1 MGLIRHSHNADSHN
15 ARQGYPYQLYADM
28 GQEQLQDDPLI
39 QEFLV
44 ESSEL
49 LDHAVQD
56 LVLLESAPANPE
68 TLNGIFRAVHTIKGT
83 SGFLG
88 FDDMVRI
95 SHRAEDV
102 LNDLRKGAYVATPH
116 IVDLL
121 LKVADLLRSMLADIG
136 ARRTGAYDL
145 GPLVSELEA
154 IHTQAAAPQDV
165 PTLAGATPIPETAV
179 KAAESSDPSESVRPA
194 PAPEAAPAK
203 DLPAAVPAKAASTN
217 DAPASMR
224 VDVAKLDN
232 LINMV
237 GELALERNRLLQLS
251 RNVEA
256 QNLTLAE
263 LGEQLSH
270 STTRLSFITEELQSA
285 GLKTRMLPIDTVFRR
300 LPRIV
305 RDLSRQLSKEVDL
318 QIQGGETELDR
329 IMAEQ
334 LGDPLIHLIRNS
346 MDHGI
351 EMPDRREAAGKPR
364 AGTIRVE
371 ARTEGDHI
379 VVVISDDGAGIDPER
394 IGRKAVEKGIMSA
407 EQLRG
412 MERREILDLI
422 FLPGF
427 STRDAASD
435 VSGRGVGMDVVATNL
450 KKINGSV
457 ELDSTPGQ
465 GTSVTLK
472 LPLTMVIFP
481 VLFVQ
486 VGGETYGLPMRSVVE
501 TLRVSSQQI
510 HEVEGRDVLHANGR
524 TFPLLRLHRIL
535 SVSGKE
541 QWEQGFSKAVIAAL
555 GSKRV
560 ALLVDRLVGEEA
572 TVIKPLS
579 SFFGRCPGMAGATI
593 SGDGR
598 VRLLLDLAALVG
610 LACASHRAPA
620 ETVHV

>member
-1 MGLIRHSHNADSHN
+1 R
-15 ARQGYPYQLYADM
+15 
-28 GQEQLQDDPLI
+28 
-39 QEFLV
+39 
-44 ESSEL
+44 
-49 LDHAVQD
+49 
-56 LVLLESAPANPE
+56 
-68 TLNGIFRAVHTIKGT
+68 IFRAVHTIKGT
-83 SGFLG
+83 AGFLG
-88 FDDMVRI
+88 FDDMVRL

-102 LNDLRKGAYVATPH
+102 LNDLRKGVYVASPH

-136 ARRTGAYDL
+136 AKRTGAYDL

-154 IHTQAAAPQDV
+154 IHAQTAAPQE
-165 PTLAGATPIPETAV
+165 PPKLAGAPPIPQVAV
-179 KAAESSDPSESVRPA
+179 EATEASNPAEPVAPP
-194 PAPEAAPAK
+194 PAPEAAGKESA
-203 DLPAAVPAKAASTN
+203 PAAAKAASTN
-217 DAPASMR
+217 DVPASMR

-251 RNVEA
+251 RSVET

-270 STTRLSFITEELQSA
+270 STTRLSFITEELQTA

-305 RDLSRQLSKEVDL
+305 RDLSRQLGKEVDL

-329 IMAEQ
+329 IMAEH

-346 MDHGI
+346 MDHGV
-351 EMPDRREAAGKPR
+351 EMPEQREAGGKKR
-364 AGTIRVE
+364 IGTIRVE
-371 ARTEGDHI
+371 ARTEGDH
-379 VVVISDDGAGIDPER
+379 VVVSISDDGAGIDPDR
-394 IGRKAVEKGIMSA
+394 VAHKAVEKGLVTP
-407 EQLRG
+407 EQVRG

-422 FLPGF
+422 FLPGL

-435 VSGRGVGMDVVATNL
+435 VSGRGVGMDVVNTNL

-457 ELDSTPGQ
+457 ELDSTLGK
-465 GTSVTLK
+465 GTCVTLK

-481 VLFVQ
+481 VLFVE
-486 VGGETYGLPMRSVVE
+486 VGKETYGLPMRAVVE
-501 TLRVSSQQI
+501 TLRVSNGQI
-510 HEVEGRDVLHANGR
+510 HVVEGHDVLHANGR

-535 SVSGKE
+535 SVPGGE
-541 QWEQGFSKAVIAAL
+541 QREQKAVIASL
-555 GSKRV
+555 GSRRL

-579 SFFGRCPGMAGATI
+579 SFFGRCPGVAGATI

-598 VRLLLDLAALVG
+598 VRLLLDLAALVE
-610 LACASHRAPA
+610 LANASSRV

>member
-1 MGLIRHSHNADSHN
+1 MDQDLF
-15 ARQGYPYQLYADM
+15 
-28 GQEQLQDDPLI
+28 QDDALI

-49 LDHAVQD
+49 VEHVVQD
-56 LVLLESAPANPE
+56 LVVLESAPTDPE
-68 TLNGIFRAVHTIKGT
+68 TLNRIFRALHTIKGT

-88 FDDMVRI
+88 FEEMVRL

-102 LNDLRKGAYVATPH
+102 LNDLRKGAYVAGPA

-121 LKVADLLRSMLADIG
+121 LKVVDVLRSMLEDIR
-136 ARRTGAYDL
+136 AKRTGAYELD
-145 GPLVSELEA
+145 PLISALEA
-154 IHTQAAAPQDV
+154 IRTQAPAPQE
-165 PTLAGATPIPETAV
+165 TPSPSETPSPRQAPE
-179 KAAESSDPSESVRPA
+179 KAAEASGAGEQLPSLA
-194 PAPEAAPAK
+194 APEGASKDPALAAPAK
-203 DLPAAVPAKAASTN
+203 PGASQ

-251 RNVEA
+251 RSIGT

-263 LGEQLSH
+263 LGEQLSR
-270 STTRLSFITEELQSA
+270 STTRLSFITEELQTA

-305 RDLSRQLSKEVDL
+305 RDLARQLGKEVDL
-318 QIQGGETELDR
+318 EIQGGETELDR

-351 EMPDRREAAGKPR
+351 EMPDRREAAGKKR
-364 AGTIRVE
+364 VGNIRVE

-379 VVVISDDGAGIDPER
+379 VVGISDDGAGIDPER
-394 IGRKAVEKGIMSA
+394 IARKALEKGVVSP
-407 EQLRG
+407 EQLRS
-412 MERREILDLI
+412 MERREILELI

-427 STRDAASD
+427 STRETASD
-435 VSGRGVGMDVVATNL
+435 ISGRGVGMDVVNSNL
-450 KKINGSV
+450 KRINGSV
-457 ELDSTPGQ
+457 ELDSTPGE
-465 GTSVTLK
+465 GTCVTLK

-481 VLFVQ
+481 VLFFQ
-486 VGGETYGLPMRSVVE
+486 VAGETYGVPMRSVVE
-501 TLRVSSQQI
+501 TLRVSSEQI
-510 HEVEGRDVLHANGR
+510 HVVEGRDVLHSNGR
-524 TFPLLRLHRIL
+524 TLPLLRLERIL
-535 SVSGKE
+535 SVPREERRECAG
-541 QWEQGFSKAVIAAL
+541 SKAVIAGL
-555 GSKRV
+555 GSRRI

-579 SFFGRCPGMAGATI
+579 TVFGRCPGVAGATI
-593 SGDGR
+593 SGDGS
-598 VRLLLDLAALVG
+598 VRLLLDVPALVG
-610 LACASHRAPA
+610 LASTSLHAPLG
-620 ETVHV
+620 TVHG

>member
-1 MGLIRHSHNADSHN
+1 MD
-15 ARQGYPYQLYADM
+15 
-28 GQEQLQDDPLI
+28 QEQLQDDPLI

-56 LVLLESAPANPE
+56 LVVLESAPAEPE
-68 TLNGIFRAVHTIKGT
+68 TLNRIFRAVHTIKGT
-83 SGFLG
+83 AGFLG
-88 FDDMVRI
+88 FDDMVRL

-102 LNDLRKGAYVATPH
+102 LNDLRKGVYVASPY

-136 ARRTGAYDL
+136 AKRTGAYDL

-154 IHTQAAAPQDV
+154 IHAQTATPQE
-165 PTLAGATPIPETAV
+165 PPKLAGAPPIPQVAV
-179 KAAESSDPSESVRPA
+179 EVIEASNPADPVAPP
-194 PAPEAAPAK
+194 PAPEAAAK
-203 DLPAAVPAKAASTN
+203 ESAPAAAKAASTN
-217 DAPASMR
+217 DVPASMR

-251 RNVEA
+251 RSVET

-270 STTRLSFITEELQSA
+270 STTRLSFITEELQTA

-305 RDLSRQLSKEVDL
+305 RDLSRQLGKEVDL

-329 IMAEQ
+329 IMAEH

-346 MDHGI
+346 MDHGV
-351 EMPDRREAAGKPR
+351 EMPEQREAGGKKR
-364 AGTIRVE
+364 IGTIRVE
-371 ARTEGDHI
+371 ARTEGDH
-379 VVVISDDGAGIDPER
+379 VVVSISDDGAGIDPDR
-394 IGRKAVEKGIMSA
+394 VAHKAVEKGLVTP
-407 EQLRG
+407 EQVRG

-422 FLPGF
+422 FLPGL

-435 VSGRGVGMDVVATNL
+435 VSGRGVGMDVVNTNL

-457 ELDSTPGQ
+457 ELDSTPGK
-465 GTSVTLK
+465 GTCVTLK

-481 VLFVQ
+481 VLFVE
-486 VGGETYGLPMRSVVE
+486 VGKETYGLPMRAVVE
-501 TLRVSSQQI
+501 TLRVSNGQI
-510 HEVEGRDVLHANGR
+510 HTVEGHDVLHANGR

-535 SVSGKE
+535 SVPGGE
-541 QWEQGFSKAVIAAL
+541 QREQKAVIASL
-555 GSKRV
+555 GSRRL

-579 SFFGRCPGMAGATI
+579 SFFGRCPGVAGATI

-598 VRLLLDLAALVG
+598 VRLLLDLAALVE
-610 LACASHRAPA
+610 LANASSRV

>member
-1 MGLIRHSHNADSHN
+1 MD
-15 ARQGYPYQLYADM
+15 
-28 GQEQLQDDPLI
+28 QELLQDDSLI

-49 LDHAVQD
+49 LDHVVQD
-56 LVLLESAPANPE
+56 LVVLESTPTDPD
-68 TLNGIFRAVHTIKGT
+68 TLNRIFRALHTIKGT

-88 FDDMVRI
+88 FEEMVRL

-102 LNDLRKGAYVATPH
+102 LNDLRKGAYVADPH

-121 LKVADLLRSMLADIG
+121 LKVVDVLRSMLEDIR
-136 ARRTGAYDL
+136 AKRSGAYEL
-145 GPLVSELEA
+145 GPLISALEA
-154 IHTQAAAPQDV
+154 IHAPSRAPQDAHAPAETPSLPPTPEKPAEASNAGEPV
-165 PTLAGATPIPETAV
+165 PSPVAPD
-179 KAAESSDPSESVRPA
+179 AAAQDPA
-194 PAPEAAPAK
+194 PAT
-203 DLPAAVPAKAASTN
+203 LAKATASH

-224 VDVAKLDN
+224 VDVAKLEN

-251 RNVEA
+251 RSIET
-256 QNLTLAE
+256 QNITLAE
-263 LGEQLSH
+263 LGEQLSR
-270 STTRLSFITEELQSA
+270 STTRLSFITEELQTA

-305 RDLSRQLSKEVDL
+305 RDLARQLGKEVDL

-351 EMPDRREAAGKPR
+351 EIPDRRQAAGKKR
-364 AGTIRVE
+364 VGTIHVE

-379 VVVISDDGAGIDPER
+379 VVCISDDGAGIDPER
-394 IGRKAVEKGIMSA
+394 IGRKALEKGVVSA
-407 EQLRG
+407 EQLRA
-412 MERREILDLI
+412 MERRDILDLI

-427 STRDAASD
+427 STRDTASD
-435 VSGRGVGMDVVATNL
+435 ISGRGVGMDVVNSNL

-457 ELDSTPGQ
+457 ELDSTPGA
-465 GTSVTLK
+465 GTAVTLK

-486 VGGETYGLPMRSVVE
+486 VAGETYGLPMRSVVE
-501 TLRVSSQQI
+501 TLRVSSEQI
-510 HEVEGRDVLHANGR
+510 HTVEGRDVLHSNGR
-524 TFPLLRLHRIL
+524 TLPLLRLSRVL
-535 SVSGKE
+535 SVPGDE
-541 QWEQGFSKAVIAAL
+541 HREGAASKAVVASL
-555 GSKRV
+555 GSRRI

-579 SFFGRCPGMAGATI
+579 SFFGRCPGVAGATI

-598 VRLLLDLAALVG
+598 VRLLLDVAALVG
-610 LACASHRAPA
+610 LANTPLRAPSGA
-620 ETVHV
+620 VHA

>member
-1 MGLIRHSHNADSHN
+1 MD
-15 ARQGYPYQLYADM
+15 
-28 GQEQLQDDPLI
+28 QEQLLDDPLI

-56 LVLLESAPANPE
+56 LVVLESAPAEPE
-68 TLNGIFRAVHTIKGT
+68 TLNRIFRAVHTIKGT
-83 SGFLG
+83 AGFLG

-102 LNDLRKGAYVATPH
+102 LNDLRKGVYVASPY

-136 ARRTGAYDL
+136 AKRTGAYDL

-154 IHTQAAAPQDV
+154 IHAQTATPQE
-165 PTLAGATPIPETAV
+165 PPKLAGAPPIPQVAV
-179 KAAESSDPSESVRPA
+179 EAAEASNPA
-194 PAPEAAPAK
+194 EPVAPPAAPEAAGKESA
-203 DLPAAVPAKAASTN
+203 PAAAAKAASTN

-251 RNVEA
+251 RSVET

-270 STTRLSFITEELQSA
+270 STTRLSFITEELQTA

-305 RDLSRQLSKEVDL
+305 RDLSRQLGKEVDL

-329 IMAEQ
+329 IMAEH

-346 MDHGI
+346 MDHGV
-351 EMPDRREAAGKPR
+351 EMPEQREAGGKKR
-364 AGTIRVE
+364 IGTIRVE
-371 ARTEGDHI
+371 ARTEGDH
-379 VVVISDDGAGIDPER
+379 VVVSISDDGAGIDPDR
-394 IGRKAVEKGIMSA
+394 VAHKAVEKGLVTP
-407 EQLRG
+407 EQVRG

-422 FLPGF
+422 FLPGL

-435 VSGRGVGMDVVATNL
+435 VSGRGVGMDVVNTNL

-457 ELDSTPGQ
+457 ELDSTPGK
-465 GTSVTLK
+465 GTCVTLK

-481 VLFVQ
+481 VLFVE
-486 VGGETYGLPMRSVVE
+486 VGKETYGLPMRAVVE
-501 TLRVSSQQI
+501 TLRVSNGQI
-510 HEVEGRDVLHANGR
+510 HVVEGRDVLHANGR

-535 SVSGKE
+535 SVPGGE
-541 QWEQGFSKAVIAAL
+541 QREQKAVIASL
-555 GSKRV
+555 GSRRL

-579 SFFGRCPGMAGATI
+579 SFFGRSPGVAGATI

-598 VRLLLDLAALVG
+598 VRLLLDLAALVE
-610 LACASHRAPA
+610 LANASSRV

>member
-1 MGLIRHSHNADSHN
+1 MAHLCTNMD
-15 ARQGYPYQLYADM
+15 
-28 GQEQLQDDPLI
+28 QELLQDDPLI

-49 LDHAVQD
+49 VDQAVQD
-56 LVLLESAPANPE
+56 LVALESAPTDSE
-68 TLNGIFRAVHTIKGT
+68 ILNRIFRALHTIKGT

-88 FDDMVRI
+88 FDEMVRV

-102 LNDLRKGAYVATPH
+102 LNDLRKGLYIATPH

-121 LKVADLLRSMLADIG
+121 LKVVDLLRSMLKDIR

-145 GPLVSELEA
+145 EPLISALDA
-154 IHTQAAAPQDV
+154 LRAN
-165 PTLAGATPIPETAV
+165 
-179 KAAESSDPSESVRPA
+179 KSESASVVPEASLPA
-194 PAPEAAPAK
+194 PAAGKAPDGEGVRETVRRVEAAGKESSPTVASK
-203 DLPAAVPAKAASTN
+203 TAAEQDS
-217 DAPASMR
+217 PASMR

-251 RNVEA
+251 RSVEA
-256 QNLTLAE
+256 QNISLSE
-263 LGEQLSH
+263 LGEQLSR
-270 STTRLSFITEELQSA
+270 STTRLSFITEELQAA

-305 RDLSRQLSKEVDL
+305 RDLARQLGREVDL

-351 EMPDRREAAGKPR
+351 EPADRREALGKKR
-364 AGTIRVE
+364 VGTIRVE

-379 VVVISDDGAGIDPER
+379 VVSISDDGAGIDPDR
-394 IGRKAVEKGIMSA
+394 ISRKALEKGVVSA
-407 EQLRG
+407 EQLRT
-412 MERREILDLI
+412 MERREILELI

-427 STRDAASD
+427 STRETASD
-435 VSGRGVGMDVVATNL
+435 ISGRGVGMDVVNTNL

-457 ELDSTPGQ
+457 ELDSTPGV

-486 VGGETYGLPMRSVVE
+486 VAKETYGLPMRSVVE
-501 TLRVSSQQI
+501 TLRVTGDEI
-510 HEVEGRDVLHANGR
+510 HVVEGRDVLHTNGR
-524 TFPLLRLHRIL
+524 TLPLVRLQRIL
-535 SVSGKE
+535 SVPGNES
-541 QWEQGFSKAVIAAL
+541 QDAVSSKVVIASL
-555 GSKRV
+555 GSRRI

-579 SFFGRCPGMAGATI
+579 SFFGRCPGVAGATI
-593 SGDGR
+593 SGDGT
-598 VRLLLDLAALVG
+598 VRLLLDLPALLK
-610 LACASHRAPA
+610 LANPPRYASAGTLRG
-620 ETVHV
+620 

>member
-1 MGLIRHSHNADSHN
+1 MD
-15 ARQGYPYQLYADM
+15 
-28 GQEQLQDDPLI
+28 QEQLQDDPLI

-56 LVLLESAPANPE
+56 LVVLESAPAEPE
-68 TLNGIFRAVHTIKGT
+68 TLNRIFRAVHTIKGT
-83 SGFLG
+83 AGFLG
-88 FDDMVRI
+88 FDDMVRL

-102 LNDLRKGAYVATPH
+102 LNDLRKGVYVASPY

-136 ARRTGAYDL
+136 AKRTGAYDL

-154 IHTQAAAPQDV
+154 IHAQTATPQE
-165 PTLAGATPIPETAV
+165 PPKLAGAPPIPQVAV
-179 KAAESSDPSESVRPA
+179 EVIEASNPADPVAPP
-194 PAPEAAPAK
+194 PAPEAAAK
-203 DLPAAVPAKAASTN
+203 ESAPAAAKAASTN
-217 DAPASMR
+217 DVPASMR

-251 RNVEA
+251 RSVET

-270 STTRLSFITEELQSA
+270 STTRLSFITEELQTA

-305 RDLSRQLSKEVDL
+305 RDLSRQLGKEVDL

-329 IMAEQ
+329 IMAEH

-346 MDHGI
+346 MDHGV
-351 EMPDRREAAGKPR
+351 EMPEQREAGGKKR
-364 AGTIRVE
+364 IGTIRVE
-371 ARTEGDHI
+371 ARTEGDH
-379 VVVISDDGAGIDPER
+379 VVVSISDDGAGIDPDR
-394 IGRKAVEKGIMSA
+394 VAHKAVEKGLVTP
-407 EQLRG
+407 EQVRG

-422 FLPGF
+422 FLPGL

-435 VSGRGVGMDVVATNL
+435 VSGRGVGMDVVNTNL

-457 ELDSTPGQ
+457 ELDSTLGK
-465 GTSVTLK
+465 GTCVTLK

-481 VLFVQ
+481 VLFVE
-486 VGGETYGLPMRSVVE
+486 VGKETYGLPMRAVVE
-501 TLRVSSQQI
+501 TLRVSNGQI
-510 HEVEGRDVLHANGR
+510 HTVEGHDVLHANGR

-535 SVSGKE
+535 SVPGGE
-541 QWEQGFSKAVIAAL
+541 QREQKAVIASL
-555 GSKRV
+555 GSRRL

-579 SFFGRCPGMAGATI
+579 SFFGRCPGVAGATI

-598 VRLLLDLAALVG
+598 VRLLLDLAALVE
-610 LACASHRAPA
+610 LANASSRV

>member
-1 MGLIRHSHNADSHN
+1 MD
-15 ARQGYPYQLYADM
+15 
-28 GQEQLQDDPLI
+28 QEQLQDDPLI

-56 LVLLESAPANPE
+56 LVVLESAPAEPE
-68 TLNGIFRAVHTIKGT
+68 TLNRIFRAVHTIKGT
-83 SGFLG
+83 AGFLG

-102 LNDLRKGAYVATPH
+102 LNDLRKGVYVASPY

-136 ARRTGAYDL
+136 AKRTGAYDL

-154 IHTQAAAPQDV
+154 IHAQTATPQE
-165 PTLAGATPIPETAV
+165 PPKLAGAPPIPQVAV
-179 KAAESSDPSESVRPA
+179 EAAEASNPA
-194 PAPEAAPAK
+194 EPVAPPAAPEAAGKESA
-203 DLPAAVPAKAASTN
+203 PAAAAKAASTN
-217 DAPASMR
+217 DVPASMR

-251 RNVEA
+251 RSVET

-270 STTRLSFITEELQSA
+270 STTRLSFITEELQTA

-305 RDLSRQLSKEVDL
+305 RDLSRQLGKEVDL

-329 IMAEQ
+329 IMAEH

-346 MDHGI
+346 MDHGV
-351 EMPDRREAAGKPR
+351 EMPEQREAAGKKR
-364 AGTIRVE
+364 IGTIRVE
-371 ARTEGDHI
+371 ARTEGDH
-379 VVVISDDGAGIDPER
+379 VVVSISDDGAGIDPDR
-394 IGRKAVEKGIMSA
+394 VAHKAVEKGLVTA
-407 EQLRG
+407 EQVRG

-422 FLPGF
+422 FLPGL

-435 VSGRGVGMDVVATNL
+435 VSGRGVGMDVVNTNL

-457 ELDSTPGQ
+457 ELDSTPGK
-465 GTSVTLK
+465 GTCVTLK

-481 VLFVQ
+481 VLFVE
-486 VGGETYGLPMRSVVE
+486 VGKETYGLPMRAVVE
-501 TLRVSSQQI
+501 TLRVSNGQI
-510 HEVEGRDVLHANGR
+510 HVVEGRDVLHANGR

-535 SVSGKE
+535 SVPGGE
-541 QWEQGFSKAVIAAL
+541 QREQKAVIASL
-555 GSKRV
+555 GSRRL

-579 SFFGRCPGMAGATI
+579 SFFGRCPGVAGATI

-610 LACASHRAPA
+610 LANASSRV

>member
-1 MGLIRHSHNADSHN
+1 MD
-15 ARQGYPYQLYADM
+15 
-28 GQEQLQDDPLI
+28 QEQLQDDPLI

-56 LVLLESAPANPE
+56 LVVLESAPAEPE
-68 TLNGIFRAVHTIKGT
+68 TLNRIFRALHTIKGT

-88 FDDMVRI
+88 FDDMVRL

-102 LNDLRKGAYVATPH
+102 LNDLRKGAYIASPH

-121 LKVADLLRSMLADIG
+121 LKVADLLRTMLGDISAKRSG
-136 ARRTGAYDL
+136 TYDL
-145 GPLVSELEA
+145 APLVSELEA
-154 IHTQAAAPQDV
+154 IHAQTAEPQNA
-165 PTLAGATPIPETAV
+165 PTLARAEPTPQ
-179 KAAESSDPSESVRPA
+179 
-194 PAPEAAPAK
+194 EAAPASEAGAVEQTPPAPAK
-203 DLPAAVPAKAASTN
+203 EAAAPPPAAPVKDAPAAAAAKAASTN

-251 RNVEA
+251 RSVEA
-256 QNLTLAE
+256 QDLTLAE

-270 STTRLSFITEELQSA
+270 STTRLSFITEELQAA

-305 RDLSRQLSKEVDL
+305 RDLSRQLGKEVDL

-351 EMPDRREAAGKPR
+351 EMPDARVASGKPR

-394 IGRKAVEKGIMSA
+394 VGRKAVEKGIVSA

-435 VSGRGVGMDVVATNL
+435 VSGRGVGMDVVGTNL
-450 KKINGSV
+450 KKVNGSV
-457 ELDSTPGQ
+457 ELESAPGR

-510 HEVEGRDVLHANGR
+510 HHVEGRDVLHANGR
-524 TFPLLRLHRIL
+524 TFPLVRLHQIL

-541 QWEQGFSKAVIAAL
+541 QWEQGSSKAVIAAL
-555 GSKRV
+555 GSRRV

-610 LACASHRAPA
+610 MASSSHRAAA
-620 ETVHV
+620 EMAHV